1 MSKQS
6 LLDGVKKAIPI
17 MLGYVPLGLAFGVVA
32 REQGLNPWQSA
43 LLALTSFTG
52 SGQFIA
58 VGMLG
63 VGASISS
70 ILIAN
75 FLVNLRYL
83 LFSASMT
90 PYVRKMPT
98 FVQTIMAFGIT
109 DETFAVNMTEFKE
122 GKVDRDFI
130 LGVNFASHLSWIA
143 SCTIGTLVGEILPNI
158 DRYGVSF
165 ALPGMFIALLVMQ
178 VKNRLMLSI
187 ALLAGGI
194 SLALKILWP
203 TSSTNIII
211 ATIIAATIGVVLC
224 PYKQKS
230 TS

>member
-1 MSKQS
+1 MSKES
-6 LLDGVKKAIPI
+6 LLLGVKKAIPI
-17 MLGYVPLGLAFGVVA
+17 MLGYAPLGLAFGVVA
-32 REQGLNPWQSA
+32 REQGLNAWHAA

-63 VGASISS
+63 AGASISS

-90 PYVRKMPT
+90 PYVKKMPT
-98 FVQTIMAFGIT
+98 FVQTILAFGIT

-130 LGVNFASHLSWIA
+130 LGVNFASHLSWITCC
-143 SCTIGTLVGEILPNI
+143 SVGTVVGEILPNI

-178 VKNRLMLSI
+178 IKNRLMLWI

-194 SLALKILWP
+194 SLGLKILWP